1 MSDPLPDP
9 FEFMKKLWNPL
20 GLPMPGMVAPT
31 LDIDAVEK
39 KIADLKSVET
49 WLTLN
54 LNMLRLSI
62 QGLEMQKNTLA
73 AIKAMRPGPAD
84 AGGQSA
90 KNPFPDP
97 TAWWNMMQAAAASAV
112 AAKPAEAKTAE
123 AKPTEAKTAEAK
135 TVEAAPTKAKPK

>member
-9 FEFMKKLWNPL
+9 FEFMKKLWNPM

-39 KIADLKSVET
+39 KIADLKSVEN
-49 WLTLN
+49 WLNLN

-73 AIKAMRPGPAD
+73 AMKAMQSGAADPA
-84 AGGQSA
+84 AGAS
-90 KNPFPDP
+90 KNPFADP
-97 TAWWNMMQAAAASAV
+97 AAWWSMMQAASASA
-112 AAKPAEAKTAE
+112 AEAKPAEAKPAE
-123 AKPTEAKTAEAK
+123 AGPA
-135 TVEAAPTKAKPK
+135 KAKRK

>member
-9 FEFMKKLWNPL
+9 FEFVKKLWNPM

-31 LDIDAVEK
+31 LDVEAVEK
-39 KIADLKSVET
+39 KITDLKSVEN

-73 AIKAMRPGPAD
+73 AMKAMQPAPAD
-84 AGGQSA
+84 AA
-90 KNPFPDP
+90 AAADKNPFPDP
-97 TAWWNMMQAAAASAV
+97 VAWLAMMQAAAASA
-112 AAKPAEAKTAE
+112 AAKPAEAKPAE
-123 AKPTEAKTAEAK
+123 ATPAKGKPN
-135 TVEAAPTKAKPK
+135 

>member
-9 FEFMKKLWNPL
+9 FDFMKKLWNPM

-39 KIADLKSVET
+39 KISDLKSVEN
-49 WLTLN
+49 WLNLN

-62 QGLEMQKNTLA
+62 QGLEMQRNTLA
-73 AIKAMRPGPAD
+73 AMKAMQPAPAE
-84 AGGQSA
+84 AGGQSG

-97 TAWWNMMQAAAASAV
+97 TAWWSMMQEAAMKAAAAAPGV
-112 AAKPAEAKTAE
+112 AKPA
-123 AKPTEAKTAEAK
+123 
-135 TVEAAPTKAKPK
+135 KAKPK

>member
-9 FEFMKKLWNPL
+9 FEFMKKLWNPM

-31 LDIDAVEK
+31 LDLDAVEK

-73 AIKAMRPGPAD
+73 VMKAMQPAPAD
-84 AGGQSA
+84 AAAQA
-90 KNPFPDP
+90 NPFADP
-97 TAWWNMMQAAAASAV
+97 NAWWSMMQAAAASA
-112 AAKPAEAKTAE
+112 AAAKSPPEAKPAEAKPA
-123 AKPTEAKTAEAK
+123 
-135 TVEAAPTKAKPK
+135 EAAPTRAKPK

>member
-9 FEFMKKLWNPL
+9 FEFMKKLWNPM

-39 KIADLKSVET
+39 KITDLKSVEN
-49 WLTLN
+49 WLNLN

-73 AIKAMRPGPAD
+73 AMRAMQLGSGD
-84 AGGQSA
+84 AGSQSA

-97 TAWWNMMQAAAASAV
+97 TAWLTMMQAAAASAA
-112 AAKPAEAKTAE
+112 AAKPAEAKPAD
-123 AKPTEAKTAEAK
+123 
-135 TVEAAPTKAKPK
+135 AASTKAKPK

>member
-9 FEFMKKLWNPL
+9 FEFMKKLWNPM

-39 KIADLKSVET
+39 KITDLKSVEN
-49 WLTLN
+49 WLNLN

-62 QGLEMQKNTLA
+62 QGLEMQRNTLA
-73 AIKAMRPGPAD
+73 AMKAMQPGPAD

-97 TAWWNMMQAAAASAV
+97 TAWWAMMQEAAANAA
-112 AAKPAEAKTAE
+112 AAKPAEE
-123 AKPTEAKTAEAK
+123 KPA
-135 TVEAAPTKAKPK
+135 EAAPTKAKPK

>member
-9 FEFMKKLWNPL
+9 FEFMKKLWNPM

-39 KIADLKSVET
+39 KIADLKSVEN
-49 WLTLN
+49 WLNLN

-62 QGLEMQKNTLA
+62 QGLEMQRNTLA
-73 AIKAMRPGPAD
+73 AMNVMQPAPSEAD
-84 AGGQSA
+84 AG

-97 TAWWNMMQAAAASAV
+97 AAWWGMMQAAAASA
-112 AAKPAEAKTAE
+112 AARTAE
-123 AKPTEAKTAEAK
+123 AKPE
-135 TVEAAPTKAKPK
+135 EAAPAKAKPK

>member
-9 FEFMKKLWNPL
+9 FEFMKKLWNPM

-73 AIKAMRPGPAD
+73 AMKAMQPASAEAA
-84 AGGQSA
+84 AGA
-90 KNPFPDP
+90 TKYPFPDP
-97 TAWWNMMQAAAASAV
+97 TAWWSMMQAAAASA
-112 AAKPAEAKTAE
+112 AAAKPPEAKSAEAKPAEAKPAE
-123 AKPTEAKTAEAK
+123 P
-135 TVEAAPTKAKPK
+135 APAKAKPK

>member
-9 FEFMKKLWNPL
+9 FEFMKKLWNPM

-31 LDIDAVEK
+31 LDLDAVEK
-39 KIADLKSVET
+39 KITDLKSVES
-49 WLTLN
+49 WLNLN

-62 QGLEMQKNTLA
+62 QGLEMQKNALA
-73 AIKAMRPGPAD
+73 AMTAMQSGPAD

-97 TAWWNMMQAAAASAV
+97 SAWWTMMQAAAASA
-112 AAKPAEAKTAE
+112 ATAKPAEAKPADETLA
-123 AKPTEAKTAEAK
+123 
-135 TVEAAPTKAKPK
+135 KAKPK

>member
-9 FEFMKKLWNPL
+9 FEFIKNLWNPM

-31 LDIDAVEK
+31 LDLDAVEK
-39 KIADLKSVET
+39 KIADLKSVEN
-49 WLTLN
+49 WLNLN

-73 AIKAMRPGPAD
+73 AMKAFQGAPAE
-84 AGGQSA
+84 AGAAAS

-97 TAWWNMMQAAAASAV
+97 AAWLGMMQAAAAAAAQNPGEEKSAGG
-112 AAKPAEAKTAE
+112 AA
-123 AKPTEAKTAEAK
+123 
-135 TVEAAPTKAKPK
+135 TKGKPK

>member
-9 FEFMKKLWNPL
+9 FEFMKKLWNPM

-39 KIADLKSVET
+39 KIADLKSVEN
-49 WLTLN
+49 WLNLN

-73 AIKAMRPGPAD
+73 AMKAMQPAPAD
-84 AGGQSA
+84 AA
-90 KNPFPDP
+90 AEAIKNSFPDP
-97 TAWWNMMQAAAASAV
+97 TAWWSMMQAAAASAA
-112 AAKPAEAKTAE
+112 AAKPAEAKPA
-123 AKPTEAKTAEAK
+123 A
-135 TVEAAPTKAKPK
+135 AAPTKAKPK